1 MRSRQMPDGS
11 RPPQALPGFDHIG
24 RFYDPVHHMMTAK
37 ILPGELYVTT
47 HDEAI
52 VTVLG
57 SCVSACIWDRRAG
70 IGGMNHFMLPTTG
83 DQTRVADFAHASEA
97 ARYGTF
103 AMEALIN
110 AILKFGG
117 RRAALQIKIVG
128 GGCVLRGATDV
139 GARNIEFVREFIRNE
154 GLDVVGEHVGGVL
167 PRKVWFHPLSGRALV
182 KELKSTATSTVANRE
197 RQYATQIGNESKGGD
212 IELF

>member
-1 MRSRQMPDGS
+1 MRSALLPDGS
-11 RPPQALPGFDHIG
+11 HPPRVLPGFEHIA
-24 RFYDPVHHMMTAK
+24 RHYDPTRQMMTAK

-47 HDEAI
+47 QDEAI

-57 SCVSACIWDRRAG
+57 SCVSACIWDRTVG
-70 IGGMNHFMLPTTG
+70 IGGMNHFMLPATG
-83 DQTRVADFAHASEA
+83 DETRVADFAHASEA

-117 RRAALQIKIVG
+117 RRAGLQIKIVG
-128 GGCVLRGATDV
+128 GGRVLRGATDV

-154 GLDVVGEHVGGVL
+154 GLNAIGEHVGGVL

-182 KELKSTATSTVANRE
+182 KELKSTATTTVVNRE
-197 RQYATQIGNESKGGD
+197 EQYASQIGRDSKGGD

>member
-1 MRSRQMPDGS
+1 MRSALLPDGS
-11 RPPQALPGFDHIG
+11 QPPRVLPGFEHIG
-24 RFYDPVHHMMTAK
+24 RYYDPTRQMMTAK

-47 HDEAI
+47 QDEAI

-57 SCVSACIWDRRAG
+57 SCVSACIWDRAAG

-83 DQTRVADFAHASEA
+83 EQSRVADFAHASEA
-97 ARYGTF
+97 ARYGSF

-128 GGCVLRGATDV
+128 GGRVLRGSTDV

-154 GLDVVGEHVGGVL
+154 GLNVLGEHVGGVL

-182 KELKSTATSTVANRE
+182 KELKSTATTTVANRE
-197 RQYATQIGNESKGGD
+197 QQYASQIGQDAKGGD

>member
-1 MRSRQMPDGS
+1 MRIARMPDGS
-11 RPPQALPGFDHIG
+11 QPPRVLPGFEHIG
-24 RFYDPVHHMMTAK
+24 RYFDPTHRLVTAK

-47 HDEAI
+47 QDEAI

-57 SCVSACIWDRRAG
+57 SCVSACIWDRTAG
-70 IGGMNHFMLPTTG
+70 IGGMNHFMLPATA
-83 DQTRVADFAHASEA
+83 DASRVADFAHASEA

-128 GGCVLRGATDV
+128 GGRVLRGATDV
-139 GARNIEFVREFIRNE
+139 GDRNIEFVREFIRNE
-154 GLDVVGEHVGGVL
+154 GLNVVGEHVGGVL

-182 KELKSTATSTVANRE
+182 KELKSTATTTVANRE
-197 RQYATQIGNESKGGD
+197 QQYASQLGQDSKGGD